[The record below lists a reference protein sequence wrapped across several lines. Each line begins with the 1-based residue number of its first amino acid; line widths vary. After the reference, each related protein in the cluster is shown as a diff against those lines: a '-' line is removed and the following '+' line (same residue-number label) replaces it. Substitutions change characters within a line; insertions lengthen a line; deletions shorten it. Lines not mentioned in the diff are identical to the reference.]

1 VILRRKIAVCHLKR
15 NNFIRF
21 VCHDIKFIFF
31 GCACFELRVVLEN
44 PPFVIE
50 QEGRCIPIPFF
61 DFYVM
66 RCDCFAGEEI
76 YELDFAYLF
85 VFVEKNRPGNQI

>member
-1 VILRRKIAVCHLKR
+1 M
-15 NNFIRF
+15 
-21 VCHDIKFIFF
+21 
-31 GCACFELRVVLEN
+31 
-44 PPFVIE
+44 
-50 QEGRCIPIPFF
+50 PFF

>member
-1 VILRRKIAVCHLKR
+1 
-15 NNFIRF
+15 
-21 VCHDIKFIFF
+21 
-31 GCACFELRVVLEN
+31 
-44 PPFVIE
+44 
-50 QEGRCIPIPFF
+50 
-61 DFYVM
+61 M